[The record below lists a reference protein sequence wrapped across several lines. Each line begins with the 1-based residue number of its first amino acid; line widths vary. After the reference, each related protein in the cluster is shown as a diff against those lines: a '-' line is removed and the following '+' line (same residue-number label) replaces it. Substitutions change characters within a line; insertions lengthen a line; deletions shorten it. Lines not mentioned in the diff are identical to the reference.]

1 MWLYF
6 RRRML
11 TTIPV
16 LLGVSLAI
24 FLMLHLLPG
33 DPVLMMLTEHRG
45 GAAPTVTGN
54 ITQEMYDNMRR
65 ELGLDRPLP
74 VQFGNFLIKAVQGDL
89 GESFRG
95 GQPVVDLLRKNL
107 PHTVILALCGLVVA
121 LFLGLFLGILAAL
134 NRGRWLDGLT
144 MTFAVVGVS
153 MPSFWLGIM
162 LLLIF
167 ALYLRILPAVGMAGD
182 LRSLV
187 LPSLA
192 LGISAS
198 AILARLARSSMVE
211 VLQQDYVR
219 TARAKGLRERFVVL
233 KHALKNSL
241 IPVLTVAG
249 LQFGGLLSG
258 AVVVEVVF
266 GRPGIGQIV
275 VNAVLEKDFPV
286 VQGMIL
292 FAAFTYVLANLLV
305 DLSYGW
311 LDPRVRYS

>member
-1 MWLYF
+1 MLQYL
-6 RRRML
+6 RRRLL

-45 GAAPTVTGN
+45 GSAPTVTGN
-54 ITQEMYDNMRR
+54 ITQEMYDNMRH
-65 ELGLDRPLP
+65 ELGLDRPMV
-74 VQFGNFLIKAVQGDL
+74 VQFGDFLFKAVQGDL

-95 GQPVVDLLRKNL
+95 GQPVLKLIQRNL
-107 PHTVILALCGLVVA
+107 PHTVVLAFSGLIVA
-121 LFLGLFLGILAAL
+121 LFLGLVFGVVAAL
-134 NRGRWLDGLT
+134 NRGKWLDGLT
-144 MTFAVVGVS
+144 MTLAVVGVS

-162 LLLIF
+162 LLLVF
-167 ALYLRILPAVGMAGD
+167 ALYLRILPAVAMAGD
-182 LRSLV
+182 IRSLI

-198 AILARLARSSMVE
+198 AILARLTRSSMVE

-219 TARAKGLRERFVVL
+219 TARAKGLKEQVVVL

-241 IPVLTVAG
+241 MPVLTVAG
-249 LQFGGLLSG
+249 LQFGSLLSG

-286 VQGMIL
+286 VQGMVL
-292 FAAFTYVLANLLV
+292 FAAFTYVIANLLV
-305 DLSYGW
+305 DLSYSW
-311 LDPRVRYS
+311 LDPRVRYG

>member
-1 MWLYF
+1 
-6 RRRML
+6 
-11 TTIPV
+11 
-16 LLGVSLAI
+16 
-24 FLMLHLLPG
+24 
-33 DPVLMMLTEHRG
+33 
-45 GAAPTVTGN
+45 
-54 ITQEMYDNMRR
+54 
-65 ELGLDRPLP
+65 
-74 VQFGNFLIKAVQGDL
+74 
-89 GESFRG
+89 
-95 GQPVVDLLRKNL
+95 
-107 PHTVILALCGLVVA
+107 
-121 LFLGLFLGILAAL
+121 
-134 NRGRWLDGLT
+134 
-144 MTFAVVGVS
+144 

>member
-1 MWLYF
+1 MWQYL
-6 RRRML
+6 RRRLL

-24 FLMLHLLPG
+24 FLMLHMLPG

-54 ITQEMYDNMRR
+54 ITQEMYDNLRH
-65 ELGLDRPLP
+65 ELGLDRPMV
-74 VQFGNFLIKAVQGDL
+74 VQFGDFLFKAVQGDL

-95 GQPVVDLLRKNL
+95 GQPVLKLIQRNL
-107 PHTVILALCGLVVA
+107 PHTVVLAFSGLIVA
-121 LFLGLFLGILAAL
+121 LFLGLVFGVVAAL
-134 NRGRWLDGLT
+134 NRGKWLDGLT
-144 MTFAVVGVS
+144 MTLAVVGVS

-162 LLLIF
+162 LLLVF
-167 ALYLRILPAVGMAGD
+167 ALYLRILPAAAMAGD
-182 LRSLV
+182 IRSLI

-198 AILARLARSSMVE
+198 AILARLTRSSMVE

-219 TARAKGLRERFVVL
+219 TARAKGLREQIVVL

-241 IPVLTVAG
+241 MPVLTVAG
-249 LQFGGLLSG
+249 LQFGSLLSG

-286 VQGMIL
+286 VQGMVL
-292 FAAFTYVLANLLV
+292 FAAFTYVIANLLV
-305 DLSYGW
+305 DLSYSW
-311 LDPRVRYS
+311 LDPRVRYG